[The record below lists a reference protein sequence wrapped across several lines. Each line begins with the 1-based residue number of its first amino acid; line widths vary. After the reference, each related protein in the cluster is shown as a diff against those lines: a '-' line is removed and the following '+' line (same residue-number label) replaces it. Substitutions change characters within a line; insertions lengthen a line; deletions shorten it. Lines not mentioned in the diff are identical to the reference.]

1 MTAYHYTECGL
12 INVFIEGLKP
22 VTDVDG
28 DESIEV
34 PAINGLHFAIAE
46 AIVKHEK
53 GISGGELRFLRS
65 EMGYTQAELAS
76 IVHVDKQTIGRWE
89 RGEFSI
95 EGPAETVIRRLAI
108 EKLVLHYEEG
118 LEKLARSSVSTA
130 TPQPINIKAHDGGY
144 QLQAA

>member
-1 MTAYHYTECGL
+1 MSAYHYTECGL
-12 INVFIEGLKP
+12 NNVFIEGLAP

-28 DESIEV
+28 DEVIEI
-34 PAINGLHFAIAE
+34 PAINALHCAIAE
-46 AIVKHEK
+46 GIVKHEK
-53 GISGGELRFLRS
+53 GISGDELRFLRS
-65 EMGYTQAELAS
+65 EMGYTQAELAT

-95 EGPAETVIRRLAI
+95 EGTAETVIRRLAV
-108 EKLVLHYEEG
+108 EKLVLPYEEG

-130 TPQPINIKAHDGGY
+130 ETQPINIKAQNGSY